1 MLAAEGDAC
10 RARAGVSLGF
20 PSDVHRF
27 LLLIILRKIPP
38 TALALFFASRIKI
51 NGVAW
56 AQRRVHENLTITYDN
71 LRGVIARQVSEA
83 GIKGF
88 FLSFS

>member
-1 MLAAEGDAC
+1 VLAAEGDAC

-38 TALALFFASRIKI
+38 TALALFLRPGSKLMVSRGPKDVFMKI
-51 NGVAW
+51 
-56 AQRRVHENLTITYDN
+56 
-71 LRGVIARQVSEA
+71 
-83 GIKGF
+83 
-88 FLSFS
+88 